1 MDKIN
6 GHKHYLSLRKSLVVY
21 IIVFVVLALVLSVVT
36 FSLCDRAAES
46 IRSSYPP
53 PGEKYYLTNKHTY
66 RIERDQNKIS
76 YKEYINNK
84 NIKSLSWSTDSL
96 EVEILYRTNDKP
108 RSFKKLHSELVASAI
123 NRNKSIPDEISLKKS
138 LEFLYNEGLVYYD
151 KSFDAS
157 NGENYFENIVSVIVI
172 FYPETTN

>member
-1 MDKIN
+1 MELIQIVTYYFYVILLTGKTNGKYFEFVRLIN
-6 GHKHYLSLRKSLVVY
+6 NIQWNSFHQ
-21 IIVFVVLALVLSVVT
+21 I
-36 FSLCDRAAES
+36 
-46 IRSSYPP
+46 
-53 PGEKYYLTNKHTY
+53 EKYYLTNKHTY

-108 RSFKKLHSELVASAI
+108 RSFKKLHSKLVASAI